1 MGKNVR
7 IAIAVAASRGR
18 AVDEQAL
25 MIAIRLRMPRC
36 IFTKAESDTT
46 MALSTNIPIA
56 MMIAARDIRC
66 KAIPLANMTIKVAKI
81 EKTNPLPI
89 KRPFLKPIKN
99 NKIATTVTTEMIKFK
114 INPWLATA
122 DSYPWSYME
131 VSAKPLG
138 MVSEND

>member
-25 MIAIRLRMPRC
+25 MIAIRLRMSRC
-36 IFTKAESDTT
+36 IFTKEESDTT

-131 VSAKPLG
+131 VSSKPLG

>member
-7 IAIAVAASRGR
+7 TAIAVAASRGR

-81 EKTNPLPI
+81 ENQSATDQKAV
-89 KRPFLKPIKN
+89 LKPIKN

-122 DSYPWSYME
+122 DSISLVVYGGE
-131 VSAKPLG
+131 LKTLG
-138 MVSEND
+138 HGLRK

>member
-36 IFTKAESDTT
+36 IFTKQSPILRWR
-46 MALSTNIPIA
+46 LSTKIPIA

-99 NKIATTVTTEMIKFK
+99 NKIATTVTNGDDQVQDKSLVGHGGLISLVVYGGELKT
-114 INPWLATA
+114 
-122 DSYPWSYME
+122 
-131 VSAKPLG
+131 LG
-138 MVSEND
+138 HGLRK

>member
-99 NKIATTVTTEMIKFK
+99 NKICYYGHDGDDQVQDKSLVGHGGLISLVVYGGELKT
-114 INPWLATA
+114 
-122 DSYPWSYME
+122 
-131 VSAKPLG
+131 LG
-138 MVSEND
+138 HGLRK

>member
-1 MGKNVR
+1 MNNKGKNVR

-66 KAIPLANMTIKVAKI
+66 KSDPVGLNMTIKVAKI
-81 EKTNPLPI
+81 EKTNPLPD

-99 NKIATTVTTEMIKFK
+99 NKVCYYGHD
-114 INPWLATA
+114 WR
-122 DSYPWSYME
+122 
-131 VSAKPLG
+131 
-138 MVSEND
+138 

>member
-1 MGKNVR
+1 
-7 IAIAVAASRGR
+7 
-18 AVDEQAL
+18 
-25 MIAIRLRMPRC
+25 
-36 IFTKAESDTT
+36 

-131 VSAKPLG
+131 VSSKPLG

>member
-89 KRPFLKPIKN
+89 YYGHDGDDQVQDKSLVGHGGLISLVVYGGELK
-99 NKIATTVTTEMIKFK
+99 T
-114 INPWLATA
+114 
-122 DSYPWSYME
+122 
-131 VSAKPLG
+131 LG
-138 MVSEND
+138 HGLRK